1 MQKALEINDNV
12 IYRLATT
19 ILADEV
25 KNEQHTED
33 VFKNLEIRIIEII
46 SD

>member
-1 MQKALEINDNV
+1 LQKALEITDNV

-25 KNEQHTED
+25 KDEQHNED
-33 VFKNLEIRIIEII
+33 AFKNLEIRIIEII